1 VTNHIEGNQLKRLS
15 QLMMEAL
22 LVTAIL
28 LSMVPDLAHAA
39 PIVEESKLK
48 GELTISAATSTT
60 DAFTELVKQFRKV
73 NKVIK
78 VRLNFG
84 SSSTLVAQIQAGAP
98 SDIMA
103 SADLATLEKLVASGN
118 VAVTPKVFAQNTMVI
133 AVKPGNPKSVRSVAD
148 LAALPFI
155 ALCGKTMPCGVYAS
169 RVLTRAGVIVA
180 ESKVTRGIDVKATL
194 SAVTNG
200 DADAAIVYKTDVLA
214 AKRTVIGIGIS
225 SAQNV
230 KAMYGIAPIRGSKNP
245 ANAKAFIDFVMSEQ
259 GWQILKSFGFE
270 RP

>member
-1 VTNHIEGNQLKRLS
+1 MVVAVVLAS
-15 QLMMEAL
+15 L
-22 LVTAIL
+22 LPTA
-28 LSMVPDLAHAA
+28 MHAS
-39 PIVEESKLK
+39 PIVEVSKLK
-48 GELTISAATSTT
+48 GDLTISAATSLT
-60 DAFTELVKQFRKV
+60 DAFTELAKQFRKV
-73 NKVIK
+73 NKGVK

-84 SSSTLVAQIQAGAP
+84 SSSTLLTQIQSGAP

-103 SADLATLEKLVASGN
+103 SADLTNLEKLVASGN
-118 VAVTPKVFAQNTMVI
+118 AVVTPKVFARNTMAI

-148 LAALPFI
+148 LASLSFI
-155 ALCGKTMPCGVYAS
+155 ALCGKTVPCGVYAS
-169 RVLTRAGVIVA
+169 SVLTRAGVVIA

-194 SAVTNG
+194 SAVANG

-214 AKRTVIGIGIS
+214 AKKTVVGIDIP

-245 ANAKAFIDFVMSEQ
+245 ANAKAFIDFVLSEQ
-259 GWQILKSFGFE
+259 GWQILKSFGFQ

>member
-1 VTNHIEGNQLKRLS
+1 MIVAVVLAS
-15 QLMMEAL
+15 L
-22 LVTAIL
+22 LPTA
-28 LSMVPDLAHAA
+28 VHAS
-39 PIVEESKLK
+39 PIVEVSKLK
-48 GELTISAATSTT
+48 GDLTISAATSLT
-60 DAFTELVKQFRKV
+60 DAFTELAKQFRKV
-73 NKVIK
+73 NKGVK

-84 SSSTLVAQIQAGAP
+84 SSSTLLTQIQSGAP

-103 SADLATLEKLVASGN
+103 SADLTNLEKLVASGN
-118 VAVTPKVFAQNTMVI
+118 VVVTPKVFARNTMAI

-148 LAALPFI
+148 LASLSFI
-155 ALCGKTMPCGVYAS
+155 ALCGKTVPCGVYAS
-169 RVLTRAGVIVA
+169 SVLTRAGVVIA

-194 SAVTNG
+194 SAVANG

-214 AKRTVIGIGIS
+214 AKKTVVGIDIP

-245 ANAKAFIDFVMSEQ
+245 ANAKAFIDFVLSEQ
-259 GWQILKSFGFE
+259 GWQILKSFGFQ

>member
-1 VTNHIEGNQLKRLS
+1 MVVAVVLAS
-15 QLMMEAL
+15 L
-22 LVTAIL
+22 LPTA
-28 LSMVPDLAHAA
+28 VHAS
-39 PIVEESKLK
+39 PIVEVSKLK
-48 GELTISAATSTT
+48 GDLTISAATSLT
-60 DAFTELVKQFRKV
+60 DAFTELAKQFRKV
-73 NKVIK
+73 NKGVK

-84 SSSTLVAQIQAGAP
+84 SSSTLLTQIQSGAP

-103 SADLATLEKLVASGN
+103 SADLTNLEKLVASGN
-118 VAVTPKVFAQNTMVI
+118 VVVAPKVFARNTMAI

-148 LAALPFI
+148 LASLSFI
-155 ALCGKTMPCGVYAS
+155 ALCGKTVPCGVYAS
-169 RVLTRAGVIVA
+169 SVLTRAGVVIA

-194 SAVTNG
+194 SAVANG
-200 DADAAIVYKTDVLA
+200 DADAAIVYKTDVSA
-214 AKRTVIGIGIS
+214 AKKTVVGIDIP

-245 ANAKAFIDFVMSEQ
+245 ANAKAFIDFVLSEQ

>member
-1 VTNHIEGNQLKRLS
+1 
-15 QLMMEAL
+15 M
-22 LVTAIL
+22 LVAAVLASLVPTAVDA
-28 LSMVPDLAHAA
+28 S
-39 PIVEESKLK
+39 PIVEVSKLK
-48 GELTISAATSTT
+48 GDLTISAASSLT
-60 DAFTELVKQFRKV
+60 DALTELVKQFRKD
-73 NKVIK
+73 NKGVK

-84 SSSTLVAQIQAGAP
+84 SSSTLLTQIQSGAP

-103 SADLATLEKLVASGN
+103 SADLTNLEKLVASGN
-118 VAVTPKVFAQNTMVI
+118 VVVTPKVFARNTMVI
-133 AVKPGNPKSVRSVAD
+133 AVKPGNPKSVHSVAD
-148 LAALPFI
+148 LASLSFI
-155 ALCGKTMPCGVYAS
+155 ALCGKTVPCGVYAS
-169 RVLTRAGVIVA
+169 SVLTRAGVVIA

-194 SAVTNG
+194 SAVANG
-200 DADAAIVYKTDVLA
+200 DADAAIVYKTDVVA
-214 AKRTVIGIGIS
+214 AKKTVAGIDIP

>member
-1 VTNHIEGNQLKRLS
+1 
-15 QLMMEAL
+15 M
-22 LVTAIL
+22 LVAAVLASLVPTAVDA
-28 LSMVPDLAHAA
+28 S
-39 PIVEESKLK
+39 PIVEVSKLK
-48 GELTISAATSTT
+48 GDLTISAASSLT
-60 DAFTELVKQFRKV
+60 DVFTELAKQFRKD
-73 NKVIK
+73 NKGVK

-84 SSSTLVAQIQAGAP
+84 SSSTLLTQIQSGAP

-103 SADLATLEKLVASGN
+103 SADLTNLEKLVASGN
-118 VAVTPKVFAQNTMVI
+118 VVVTPKVFARNTMAI

-148 LAALPFI
+148 LTSLSFI
-155 ALCGKTMPCGVYAS
+155 ALCGKTVPCGVYAS
-169 RVLTRAGVIVA
+169 SVLTRAGVVIA

-194 SAVTNG
+194 SAVANG

-214 AKRTVIGIGIS
+214 AKKTVVGIDIP

-245 ANAKAFIDFVMSEQ
+245 ANAKAFIDFVLSEQ
-259 GWQILKSFGFE
+259 GWQILKSFGFQ

>member
-1 VTNHIEGNQLKRLS
+1 MVVAVVLAS
-15 QLMMEAL
+15 L
-22 LVTAIL
+22 LPTA
-28 LSMVPDLAHAA
+28 VHAS
-39 PIVEESKLK
+39 PIVEVSKLK
-48 GELTISAATSTT
+48 GDLTISAATSLT
-60 DAFTELVKQFRKV
+60 DAFTELAKQFRKV
-73 NKVIK
+73 NKAVK
-78 VRLNFG
+78 VRFNFG
-84 SSSTLVAQIQAGAP
+84 SSSTLLTQIQSGAP

-103 SADLATLEKLVASGN
+103 SADLTNLEKLVASGN
-118 VAVTPKVFAQNTMVI
+118 VVVAPKVFARNTMAI

-148 LAALPFI
+148 LASLSFI
-155 ALCGKTMPCGVYAS
+155 ALCGKTVPCGVYAS
-169 RVLTRAGVIVA
+169 SVLTRAGVVIA

-194 SAVTNG
+194 SAVANG

-214 AKRTVIGIGIS
+214 AKKTVVGIDIP

-245 ANAKAFIDFVMSEQ
+245 ANAKAFIDFVLSEQ

>member
-1 VTNHIEGNQLKRLS
+1 
-15 QLMMEAL
+15 M
-22 LVTAIL
+22 LVATVLASLVPTAVDA
-28 LSMVPDLAHAA
+28 S
-39 PIVEESKLK
+39 PIVEVSKLK
-48 GELTISAATSTT
+48 GDLTISAASSLT
-60 DAFTELVKQFRKV
+60 DVFTELAKQFRKD
-73 NKVIK
+73 NKGVK

-84 SSSTLVAQIQAGAP
+84 SSSTLLTQIQSGAP

-103 SADLATLEKLVASGN
+103 SADLTNLEKLVASGN
-118 VAVTPKVFAQNTMVI
+118 VVVTPKVFARNTMAI

-148 LAALPFI
+148 LTSLSFI
-155 ALCGKTMPCGVYAS
+155 ALCGKTVPCGVYAS
-169 RVLTRAGVIVA
+169 SVLTRAGVVIA

-194 SAVTNG
+194 SAVANG

-214 AKRTVIGIGIS
+214 AKKTVVGIDIP

-245 ANAKAFIDFVMSEQ
+245 ANAKAFIDFVLSEQ
-259 GWQILKSFGFE
+259 GWQILKSFGFQ

>member
-1 VTNHIEGNQLKRLS
+1 MVVAVVLAS
-15 QLMMEAL
+15 L
-22 LVTAIL
+22 LPTA
-28 LSMVPDLAHAA
+28 VHAS
-39 PIVEESKLK
+39 PIVEVSKLK
-48 GELTISAATSTT
+48 GDLTISAATSLT
-60 DAFTELVKQFRKV
+60 DAFTELAKQFRKV
-73 NKVIK
+73 NRGVK

-84 SSSTLVAQIQAGAP
+84 SSSTLIAQVQSGAP

-103 SADLATLEKLVASGN
+103 SADLTNLEKLFASGN
-118 VAVTPKVFAQNTMVI
+118 VVVAPKVFARNTMAI

-148 LAALPFI
+148 LASLSFI
-155 ALCGKTMPCGVYAS
+155 ALCGKTVPCGVYAS
-169 RVLTRAGVIVA
+169 NVLTRAGVVIA

-194 SAVTNG
+194 SAVANG

-214 AKRTVIGIGIS
+214 AKKTVVGIDIP

-245 ANAKAFIDFVMSEQ
+245 ANAKAFIDFVLSEQ
-259 GWQILKSFGFE
+259 GWQILKSFGFQ